1 MTTILITVLIT
12 FLALQFLSF
21 FLYSINED
29 FLQFNFI
36 IAYGLLLLICRPI
49 GAMINFLNV
58 FIHGVA
64 LAVRS
69 PCKYFIYTRN
79 PFKVLAIKRKLHK
92 KTNEE
97 VWCIKW
103 GIYKT
108 SFKDESNTVLTDM
121 KEHKYKSTKVY
132 YL

>member
-1 MTTILITVLIT
+1 MITILITVLIT
-12 FLALQFLSF
+12 FLALQLLSL
-21 FLYSINED
+21 FLYSINKD

-36 IAYGLLLLICRPI
+36 VAYGILLLICKPI
-49 GAMINFLNV
+49 KATINFLNV

-79 PFKVLAIKRKLHK
+79 PFKALVIKRKLHK
-92 KTNEE
+92 KTNEDVWYIEWEIYTSSKE
-97 VWCIKW
+97 VR
-103 GIYKT
+103 
-108 SFKDESNTVLTDM
+108 NMVLTDM
-121 KEHKYKSTKVY
+121 KKHKYKSTKVY